1 MLRNSLSLFLL
12 LPFLL
17 ACETTTESTT
27 PPSENDTSVA
37 RSATQDMTNG
47 LLQNPD
53 WSKNAVIYE
62 VNLRQYTE
70 EGTLTAFAE
79 RLPQLQKLGVDIL
92 WLMPVQPIGK
102 KNRKG
107 ELGSYYSIQDYT
119 AINPEYGSMEDFKA
133 LVSQAHDLGF
143 KVILDWVANHTAWDH
158 VWTETH
164 PEWYI
169 QDAAGNFQAP
179 VADWSDVIDLDYGQ
193 PALRNAMIEAMQFW
207 VEETDVDG
215 FRCDVANMVPLDF
228 WREARTQL
236 NTVKPLFMLGEM
248 SDPAYHEVFEMSYA
262 WDLHHIFNEVAQGT
276 KNAFDIRKQL
286 QADQDSFPEGAY
298 RMHFTSNHDEN
309 SWQGTTQERLG
320 DAAESFAVLSYLL
333 PGMPLIYSGQEAG
346 LNKRLAFFEKDP
358 ISWPQRSRMRQIY
371 QTLNTLVESEA
382 ALWQGPYQGSFELVN
397 TANDALMLVFIRRQG
412 NSEIVGLFNL
422 SPAGQE
428 VQIYGDQVK
437 GIYQNAFTGQSLEM
451 VPGVTQTFEPW
462 GYGVLVK

>member
-1 MLRNSLSLFLL
+1 
-12 LPFLL
+12 
-17 ACETTTESTT
+17 
-27 PPSENDTSVA
+27 
-37 RSATQDMTNG
+37 MTNG

-107 ELGSYYSIQDYT
+107 ELGSYYSLQDYT
-119 AINPEYGSMEDFKA
+119 AINPEYGRMEDFKA

-236 NTVKPLFMLGEM
+236 NTVKRLF
-248 SDPAYHEVFEMSYA
+248 
-262 WDLHHIFNEVAQGT
+262 
-276 KNAFDIRKQL
+276 
-286 QADQDSFPEGAY
+286 
-298 RMHFTSNHDEN
+298 
-309 SWQGTTQERLG
+309 
-320 DAAESFAVLSYLL
+320 
-333 PGMPLIYSGQEAG
+333 
-346 LNKRLAFFEKDP
+346 
-358 ISWPQRSRMRQIY
+358 
-371 QTLNTLVESEA
+371 
-382 ALWQGPYQGSFELVN
+382 
-397 TANDALMLVFIRRQG
+397 
-412 NSEIVGLFNL
+412 
-422 SPAGQE
+422 
-428 VQIYGDQVK
+428 
-437 GIYQNAFTGQSLEM
+437 
-451 VPGVTQTFEPW
+451 
-462 GYGVLVK
+462 